1 MLLVKA
7 CSPILHL
14 GRIRYPSR
22 SFKKVMAHEQNNWKS
37 PSRLTAEPVL
47 KVYNTLSRT
56 KVRPFRARS
65 GPTQLSIPI
74 ISE

>member
-56 KVRPFRARS
+56 KVRPFRVRS